1 MDQTDGRDAGP
12 GDANQA
18 LAPLTTRPDRR
29 DARIL
34 DLRASRGRDLTI
46 DAHSRILVAGHRGL
60 VGSGV
65 TRALRRRGYDQLI
78 LADIDDVDLGDQAAA
93 RAFFERARP
102 QVVVL
107 AAAKVG
113 GIVANWEQPYE
124 FIAVNLA
131 IELNV
136 IAEAL
141 RAGVEKL
148 IFLGSSCIYPREAP
162 QPLKEEYLLTG
173 PLEETNRAYAVAKIA
188 GIELCRSLNRE
199 YGTDYLSI
207 MPTNLYG
214 PGDNFDLRTSH
225 VLPAMIRKFHEAKL
239 GPTGGDDATGA
250 SGATSTNGA
259 DGMVRGPHGPVT
271 LWGSGTPRRELLHVD
286 DMAEAVVFL
295 LEHVAAA
302 DVPDGLVNIG
312 TGRDCT
318 IRELAELVQRVVGH
332 TGPIEWD
339 TSKPD
344 GTPQKRLDVSR
355 VTQLGWRARIELE
368 EGIRSTYEW
377 YVAHA
382 AGEGRRQ

>member
-1 MDQTDGRDAGP
+1 MPQGQVEAGTASSTHTP
-12 GDANQA
+12 AYSSPATAGSSA
-18 LAPLTTRPDRR
+18 APSP
-29 DARIL
+29 ARC
-34 DLRASRGRDLTI
+34 G
-46 DAHSRILVAGHRGL
+46 AH
-60 VGSGV
+60 
-65 TRALRRRGYDQLI
+65 GYDELI
-78 LADIDDVDLGDQAAA
+78 LADVAEVDLTDQAAA

-136 IAEAL
+136 VAEAF

-148 IFLGSSCIYPREAP
+148 VFLGSSCIYPREAP

-188 GIELCRSLNRE
+188 GIELCRSLNRQ
-199 YGTDYLSI
+199 YGTDYLSL

-239 GPTGGDDATGA
+239 GLPRRRRRAA
-250 SGATSTNGA
+250 RA
-259 DGMVRGPHGPVT
+259 DGAGRALGHRHAAPRAAARRR
-271 LWGSGTPRRELLHVD
+271 PRRGGRLP
-286 DMAEAVVFL
+286 AGARRRRPTCPTAWSTSAP
-295 LEHVAAA
+295 AATRPS
-302 DVPDGLVNIG
+302 VSWPSSI
-312 TGRDCT
+312 
-318 IRELAELVQRVVGH
+318 QRVVGH

-339 TSKPD
+339 ASKPD
-344 GTPQKRLDVSR
+344 GTPQKQLDVSR
-355 VTQLGWRARIELE
+355 ISALGWRPQR
-368 EGIRSTYEW
+368 
-377 YVAHA
+377 
-382 AGEGRRQ
+382 